1 MQYRVMPKTETLPA
15 ALYTADQV
23 RALDRQAI
31 ERFGIPGAELMQ
43 RAGEAAFALARERWP
58 EARCW
63 CVLCG
68 TGNNGGDGFVIARL
82 AAEAGLEVRVIQLGE
97 RERIAGDAR
106 LHADHWAALERP
118 WMEFDGALP
127 RDCDLLIDAL
137 LGTGLDRELGGAWR
151 AAVEA
156 INAHSAPVLAVDIP
170 TGLDADRGVVLGVAV
185 RAAATISFIGLKRG
199 LFTGEAPD
207 CCGEVFFDALE
218 VPAAIY
224 ASQILSARRID
235 WTREATRL
243 RPRRRTAH
251 KGDFGHVLVVGGDHG
266 FGGAAHLAGE
276 AAARVG
282 AGLVSLATRKR
293 HVAAV
298 LAARPELMAHAVNGR
313 KDLRSLLSRA
323 SVLVL
328 GPGLGRRGWG
338 DELYHVGID
347 WPGPQVID
355 ADALNRLAEK
365 PVAPRDDRVLTPH
378 PGEAA
383 RLLGVEAAEV
393 QADRFAAVEALQRRY
408 GGTVVLKG
416 AGTLVLGPGQRPLAV
431 CSDGNPGMASGGM
444 GDVLAG
450 VIGGLIAQGWMPEEA
465 AELGVCLHAAAA
477 DRAVAREGEC
487 GLLASDLMPHLRR
500 LVNPA

>member
-1 MQYRVMPKTETLPA
+1 MLYRVMPKTETLPA
-15 ALYTADQV
+15 ALYTAEQV

-58 EARCW
+58 EARRW

-82 AAEAGLEVRVIQLGE
+82 AAEAGLAVQVIQLGE
-97 RERIAGDAR
+97 REHITGDAR
-106 LHADHWAALERP
+106 LHADHWAVLERP
-118 WMEFDGALP
+118 WTEFDGTLP

-137 LGTGLDRELGGAWR
+137 LGTGLDRELEGVWR
-151 AAVEA
+151 VVVEA

-207 CCGEVFFDALE
+207 YCGEVFFDALE

-293 HVAAV
+293 HVAAA
-298 LAARPELMAHAVNGR
+298 LAARPELMTHAVNGR

-383 RLLGVEAAEV
+383 RLLGVETAEV

-408 GGTVVLKG
+408 GGTVVLKEV
-416 AGTLVLGPGQRPLAV
+416 GTLVLGPRQHPLAV

-450 VIGGLIAQGWMPEEA
+450 VIGGLIAQGWTPEEA

-477 DRAVAREGEC
+477 DRAVAREGER
-487 GLLASDLMPHLRR
+487 GLLASDLLPHLRR
-500 LVNPA
+500 LVNPT